1 MMEVSWKR
9 EMIDV
14 AGIKLHLARGGTGPK
29 IVLLH
34 RDVGTPDRLAFYD
47 KLAQDFE
54 VLIPH
59 HPGFSKSERPEWMRS
74 VRDVAAIYRILFGQL
89 ELRAPPL
96 LGLGVG
102 GWIAAELS
110 TFAPY
115 DSGDLVLVGA
125 MGVKPP
131 QGEIEDQA
139 LISYI
144 DYVRKGFSS
153 PDSFAKIFGER
164 PTSDQLVDWDLCREM
179 SFRIAW
185 RPYMYSDTLPYLLPG
200 IRSRALVIH
209 GTADSIVPPSCS
221 QFYSERIRGARQEQM
236 SGAGHFIEM
245 EQPDELAKSI
255 TAFIRAN

>member
-1 MMEVSWKR
+1 
-9 EMIDV
+9 
-14 AGIKLHLARGGTGPK
+14 
-29 IVLLH
+29 
-34 RDVGTPDRLAFYD
+34 
-47 KLAQDFE
+47 
-54 VLIPH
+54 
-59 HPGFSKSERPEWMRS
+59 MRS

-89 ELRAPPL
+89 ELGKIPL
-96 LGLGVG
+96 VGLGFG

-115 DSGDLVLVGA
+115 DTGDLVLVGA
-125 MGVKPP
+125 MGMKPP

-144 DYVRKGFSS
+144 DYVRKGFSK

-185 RPYMYSDTLPYLLPG
+185 RPYMYTDTLPHLLPG

-209 GTADSIVPPSCS
+209 GEADRIVPPSCS
-221 QFYSERIRGARQEQM
+221 QFYSKQIRGAHHEQM

-245 EQPDELAKSI
+245 EQPDELAESI